1 MQVLLSFHTSVIY
14 LQLYLLFVY
23 EYARIL
29 FKVGHDGWSPVK
41 SSRQGFLKFAFVRT

>member
-1 MQVLLSFHTSVIY
+1 MQVLLSLHASVMY

-29 FKVGHDGWSPVK
+29 FKIGHDGWSPLK
-41 SSRQGFLKFAFVRT
+41 RSRQGFSKFAFVRT